1 MSIKKAYNLWSDI
14 YDTNENKTRDLDKIV
29 TIEVLSKYKFDTVIE
44 LGCGTG
50 KNTEFLASNA
60 KEIIALDFS
69 EKMLEKAKQKVRNNI
84 VKFIKTDLK
93 EDWYVEND
101 YFDLV
106 TCSLTLEHIKDLGDI
121 LNQVYLKLKSG
132 GKFFISELHPFKQ
145 YTGSK
150 AKYESE
156 GGINELEVYTHHIS
170 DYLESAKRAGFNLLE
185 LNEWFDDDSKD
196 LPRLISFVFEK

>member
-121 LNQVYLKLKSG
+121 LNKVYLKLKSG